1 MEDINS
7 MLNTEDKMTINKVD
21 LEKKLLEVENK
32 LFRMEKKLVEMEE
45 KFNLQNSPINMRDK
59 MQKRG
64 IEKST
69 YQIYMDNTMTYIV
82 DMFSENTNVSK
93 SNLMTILF
101 KRFAAEVLLEDDNIK
116 KDLYIETILK
126 NANKYEDMIN
136 SLNDRTFTIQFKGA
150 KKEINFQNGPYSGED
165 SGKKITATI
174 EQSIKSKIEEVLNS
188 SGVKSNLMG
197 QLLLKSFLIENGNLI
212 SIAVKNEITDED
224 RKFLNT
230 IKENLSKQETK
241 YSYELSN
248 Q

>member
-1 MEDINS
+1 VEDINS

-59 MQKRG
+59 IQKRG

-101 KRFAAEVLLEDDNIK
+101 KRFAAEVLLEDYNIK

-136 SLNDRTFTIQFKGA
+136 SLNDRTFTIQFKGV